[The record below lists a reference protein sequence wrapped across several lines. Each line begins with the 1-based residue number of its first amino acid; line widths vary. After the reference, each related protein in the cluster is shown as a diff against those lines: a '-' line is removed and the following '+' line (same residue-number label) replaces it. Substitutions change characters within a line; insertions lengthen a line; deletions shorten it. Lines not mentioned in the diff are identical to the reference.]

1 MNVQVGDVVLSR
13 DEAAAGQSHKYVQVL
28 KVHTDT
34 DGMIC
39 SANLEYKLPGENKFR
54 VTTRPIRILMED
66 DSVRLA
72 TNPLLDISSLWKE
85 ADNKQGSKPK
95 GESIQL

>member
-13 DEAAAGQSHKYVQVL
+13 DETAAGQSRKYAQVL
-28 KVHTDT
+28 KVHTGT

-54 VTTRPIRILMED
+54 VTNQPIRILMED
-66 DSVRLA
+66 DRVRLA
-72 TNPLLDISSLWKE
+72 TNPPLVISSLWKE

-95 GESIQL
+95 GESLQP